1 MIGKIGERN
10 ALTIEYVGLVCVFT
24 MYAFVDNAYVAAGLY
39 ILDHMFFAFAIA
51 IKTYLQKI
59 ADPSDLASTAGVSFT
74 INHIAAVVI
83 PAVLGVVWITSP
95 SAVFLVGTAFALCS
109 LVLSQ
114 NVPRQPE
121 EGNEVIWGR
130 VAKVQA

>member
-1 MIGKIGERN
+1 
-10 ALTIEYVGLVCVFT
+10 
-24 MYAFVDNAYVAAGLY
+24 
-39 ILDHMFFAFAIA
+39 MFFAFAIA

-59 ADPSDLASTAGVSFT
+59 ADPADLASTAGVSFT

-83 PAVLGVVWITSP
+83 PAVLGIVWITSP

-109 LVLSQ
+109 LILSQ
-114 NVPRQPE
+114 NVPRKPE

-130 VAKVQA
+130 IART